1 MSNKL
6 EKQVKFLLEVDK
18 MKNILR
24 QTLKLTDRSRED
36 DAEHSWHFA
45 LMAFV
50 LSEYASESVDI
61 NRVIKMA
68 LVHDLVEIYAG
79 DTYAYDIENNK
90 SKAERE
96 KASADKL
103 FSILPEEQGKEI
115 RDLWEEF
122 DAEQTPDACFAAAID
137 RLQPMLNNYYTDGQS
152 WKNHKVAS
160 ASVYKRME
168 PIRRASEELWQFA
181 ASLVDDAVKKGW
193 LIDSSKEL

>member
-193 LIDSSKEL
+193 LIDSSKEI

>member
-1 MSNKL
+1 MSNNL

-24 QTLKLTDRSRED
+24 QTLKISDRSRED

-50 LSEYASESVDI
+50 LSEYASEGVDI

-79 DTYAYDIENNK
+79 DTYAYDIESNK

-103 FSILPEEQGKEI
+103 FSILPEEQGREI

-152 WKNHKVAS
+152 WKSHKVAS

-168 PIRRASEELWQFA
+168 PIRRASEELWRFA
-181 ASLVDDAVKKGW
+181 ASLVDDAVQKVW
-193 LIDSSKEL
+193 LIDNGKEL

>member
-1 MSNKL
+1 
-6 EKQVKFLLEVDK
+6 
-18 MKNILR
+18 
-24 QTLKLTDRSRED
+24 
-36 DAEHSWHFA
+36 
-45 LMAFV
+45 
-50 LSEYASESVDI
+50 
-61 NRVIKMA
+61 MA

-137 RLQPMLNNYYTDGQS
+137 RLQLEKS
-152 WKNHKVAS
+152 
-160 ASVYKRME
+160 
-168 PIRRASEELWQFA
+168 
-181 ASLVDDAVKKGW
+181 
-193 LIDSSKEL
+193 

>member
-1 MSNKL
+1 MSNNL
-6 EKQVKFLLEVDK
+6 ERQVEFLLEADK

-24 QTLKLTDRSRED
+24 QTLKLTDYSREN

-50 LSEYASESVDI
+50 LSEYASEEVDI

-79 DTYAYDIENNK
+79 DTYAYDTENNK

-96 KASADKL
+96 KASADRL
-103 FSILPEEQGKEI
+103 FSMLPAEQGRQI
-115 RDLWEEF
+115 RNLWEEF
-122 DAEQTPDACFAAAID
+122 DAGQTPDACFAAAID
-137 RLQPMLNNYYTDGQS
+137 RLQPMLNNYYTCGRS
-152 WKNHKVAS
+152 WKNHNVES
-160 ASVYKRME
+160 GMVYKRME

-181 ASLVDDAVKKGW
+181 ASLIDDAVNKGW
-193 LIDSSKEL
+193 LTDSGKKK

>member
-115 RDLWEEF
+115 RNLWEEF

-168 PIRRASEELWQFA
+168 PIRRASEELWQLA
-181 ASLVDDAVKKGW
+181 ASLVDAAVKKEW

>member
-115 RDLWEEF
+115 RNLWEEF

-181 ASLVDDAVKKGW
+181 ASLVDDAVKKEW

>member
-193 LIDSSKEL
+193 LIDSNKEL

>member
-1 MSNKL
+1 MNRFEQQMKFIL
-6 EKQVKFLLEVDK
+6 EIDKVKNVF
-18 MKNILR
+18 R
-24 QTLKLTDRSRED
+24 QTYLADGNRKEN

-50 LSEYASESVDI
+50 LSEYASEGVDI

-79 DTYAYDIENNK
+79 DTYAYDIESNK

-103 FSILPEEQGKEI
+103 FSILPEEQGREI

-152 WKNHKVAS
+152 WKSHKVAS

-168 PIRRASEELWQFA
+168 PIRRASEELWRFA
-181 ASLVDDAVKKGW
+181 ASLVDDAVKKEW
-193 LIDSSKEL
+193 LIDNGKEL

>member
-79 DTYAYDIENNK
+79 DTYAYDIENHK

-115 RDLWEEF
+115 RNLWEEF

-168 PIRRASEELWQFA
+168 PIRRVSEELWQFA
-181 ASLVDDAVKKGW
+181 ASLVDDAVKKEW

>member
-1 MSNKL
+1 MSNNL

-24 QTLKLTDRSRED
+24 QTLKISDRSRED

-50 LSEYASESVDI
+50 LSEYASEGVDI

-79 DTYAYDIENNK
+79 DTYAYDIESNK

-103 FSILPEEQGKEI
+103 FSILPEEQGREI

-152 WKNHKVAS
+152 WKSHKVAS

-168 PIRRASEELWQFA
+168 PIRRASEELWRFA
-181 ASLVDDAVKKGW
+181 ASLVDDAVKKEW
-193 LIDSSKEL
+193 LIDNGKEL

>member
-181 ASLVDDAVKKGW
+181 ASLVDDAVKKEW

>member
-1 MSNKL
+1 MSNNL

-24 QTLKLTDRSRED
+24 QTLKISDRSRED

-50 LSEYASESVDI
+50 LSEYASEGVDI

-79 DTYAYDIENNK
+79 DIYAYDIESNK

-103 FSILPEEQGKEI
+103 FSILPEEQGREI

-152 WKNHKVAS
+152 WKSHKVAS

-168 PIRRASEELWQFA
+168 PIRRASEELWRFA
-181 ASLVDDAVKKGW
+181 ASLVDDAVKKEW
-193 LIDSSKEL
+193 LIDNGKEL